1 MPPISRSSRFQTSA
15 RWCRRRKPSCIGE
28 VVSQPKF
35 EELAVPPDAVERG
48 GVEILRA
55 SIVEG
60 AVSVGLRRS
69 FDDPFTWGILLVDLA
84 RHASR
89 IYALETGMSEDEA
102 LAAIRQG
109 MEAEL
114 NRPTDLGST
123 RAVN

>member
-1 MPPISRSSRFQTSA
+1 M
-15 RWCRRRKPSCIGE
+15 
-28 VVSQPKF
+28 
-35 EELAVPPDAVERG
+35 PPDALERG

-89 IYALETGMSEDEA
+89 IYALETGIAEEEA
-102 LAAIRQG
+102 LAQIQSG
-109 MEAEL
+109 IESEL
-114 NRPTDLGST
+114 NRPTDRGST
-123 RAVN
+123 RAIN

>member
-1 MPPISRSSRFQTSA
+1 
-15 RWCRRRKPSCIGE
+15 
-28 VVSQPKF
+28 VSEAKF
-35 EELAVPPDAVERG
+35 EELQIPPDALERG

-89 IYALETGMSEDEA
+89 IYALETGMSEDAAME
-102 LAAIRQG
+102 AIRNG
-109 MEAEL
+109 IEAEL
-114 NRPTDLGST
+114 SQPTDLGST

>member
-1 MPPISRSSRFQTSA
+1 MSA
-15 RWCRRRKPSCIGE
+15 
-28 VVSQPKF
+28 KF
-35 EELAVPPDAVERG
+35 EELPVPPDALERG

-89 IYALETGMSEDEA
+89 IYALEAGMTEEEA
-102 LAAIRQG
+102 FAQIQAGL
-109 MEAEL
+109 EAEL

-123 RAVN
+123 KAIN

>member
-1 MPPISRSSRFQTSA
+1 MSA
-15 RWCRRRKPSCIGE
+15 RSCRRPRPSCIGE
-28 VVSQPKF
+28 GVSEPTFQ
-35 EELAVPPDAVERG
+35 ELPVPPDALERG

-102 LAAIRQG
+102 LAAIRSG
-109 MEAEL
+109 IEAEL
-114 NRPTDLGST
+114 GRPTDLGTT
-123 RAVN
+123 RAIN

>member
-1 MPPISRSSRFQTSA
+1 M
-15 RWCRRRKPSCIGE
+15 
-28 VVSQPKF
+28 SQPKF

>member
-1 MPPISRSSRFQTSA
+1 M
-15 RWCRRRKPSCIGE
+15 
-28 VVSQPKF
+28 
-35 EELAVPPDAVERG
+35 PPDALERG

-89 IYALETGMSEDEA
+89 IYALETGIAEEEA
-102 LAAIRQG
+102 LAQIQSG
-109 MEAEL
+109 MESEL
-114 NRPTDLGST
+114 NRPTDRGST
-123 RAVN
+123 RAIN